1 VCGLKLTNFFQINK
15 KTRSKRQKKLWCTV
29 VKAVSSD
36 CLCRPGE
43 KKTSNKRMDRVH
55 HSLKLKRTQ
64 KEKRKENNTLSSIID
79 LAN

>member
-55 HSLKLKRTQ
+55 HSLKLKRKE

>member
-29 VKAVSSD
+29 VKAVSWE

-55 HSLKLKRTQ
+55 HSLKLK
-64 KEKRKENNTLSSIID
+64 KKKKKKKKKNNTLSSIID